1 MIPSKSKKKEDD
13 YSLASLKHQTEE
25 EREQNIKELGIVL
38 KCTANF
44 NYHYIQF
51 QRFLFL
57 YVKREAKY
65 LYYLGFRLA
74 TNDS

>member
-44 NYHYIQF
+44 DYHYSQF
-51 QRFLFL
+51 QIL